1 MSFGRNLRSA
11 REAAKLSQEQLARKL
26 DVVVYTVSKWEQGA
40 HEPPLTMIRRVAEAL
55 GTTAARLV
63 EETVVPAPGDRDATN

>member
-1 MSFGRNLRSA
+1 MSFGKNLKSA
-11 REAAKLSQEQLARKL
+11 REEAGLSQEQLARKI

-40 HEPPLTMIRRVAEAL
+40 HEPPLAMIRRVAEAL

-63 EETVVPAPGDRDATN
+63 EEAVAPATGERDATN

>member
-1 MSFGRNLRSA
+1 MSFGRNLKSA
-11 REAAKLSQEQLARKL
+11 REAAGISQEQLARKI
-26 DVVVYTVSKWEQGA
+26 DVVVYTVSKWERCE

-63 EETVVPAPGDRDATN
+63 EETVAPATGERDATN